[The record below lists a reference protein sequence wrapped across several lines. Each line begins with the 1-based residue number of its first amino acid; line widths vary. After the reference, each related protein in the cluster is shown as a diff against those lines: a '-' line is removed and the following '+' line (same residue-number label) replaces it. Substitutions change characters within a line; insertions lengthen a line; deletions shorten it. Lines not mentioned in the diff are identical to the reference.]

1 MSTAA
6 IIATTAAVTAVVTA
20 LAFVAY
26 IRFGTRACLHDW
38 AAWEPYTTAYVYD
51 VDFGTNM
58 PVGKRLVSLRECVK
72 CGKTISRKQR
82 V

>member
-6 IIATTAAVTAVVTA
+6 IIATTAAVTAAVTA
-20 LAFVAY
+20 LAFAAY
-26 IRFGTRACLHDW
+26 IRFGGRACMHKW
-38 AAWEPYTTAYVYD
+38 TAWEPYSTVFVYD